1 MAPLPGLPELRPGD
15 NMQLMRR
22 FFDIQDH
29 VRLPS
34 RFHGERLTVTA
45 AG

>member
-1 MAPLPGLPELRPGD
+1 MTDLPGLPQHWPRD
-15 NMQLMRR
+15 NMRHMRR